1 MQVPDSAADAD
12 YVVEVVIGEEEGE
25 GRELACRLEDWYCC
39 FADSSKRGRMV
50 PGPFDPNPEIK
61 KVQRT
66 VMKKLTDG
74 ELLAYCCFMQK
85 VGAHDFPSPLR
96 SCRPYG
102 GHQTRQSH
110 SPYYRHHQRRR
121 RPM

>member
-25 GRELACRLEDWYCC
+25 GRELASRLEDWYCC
-39 FADSSKRGRMV
+39 FADSSQRGRMV

-74 ELLAYCCFMQK
+74 ELLVTVACDIKYSVAPHLFNQ
-85 VGAHDFPSPLR
+85 VVE
-96 SCRPYG
+96 
-102 GHQTRQSH
+102 QI
-110 SPYYRHHQRRR
+110 
-121 RPM
+121 